1 MPTLLQIVYM
11 LQMWAGRLEFLALFS
26 LVGFIYAS
34 VRGK

>member
-26 LVGFIYAS
+26 LIGFFYAA